1 MNKHPIPPNL
11 DDLMFRNA
19 VNDIWHRY
27 QTAFLNQLPLEL
39 VCRLYS
45 AFDGNE
51 DMGAAAHTYIVSALN
66 RNAFA
71 HAREK
76 ERQETL
82 EQEQRSSTETA
93 YTPFRAP
100 RPDTQ
105 ELHEFA
111 DEFEK
116 AQSLLHGFEDWW
128 LTDFDPTFPGRRDPY
143 AERIPAG
150 YLPQLL
156 VWTAEDFDRTTE
168 EACREFLRCCR
179 RYESMVATIKR
190 RMRYLDDG
198 PLKIR
203 PRTAVE
209 SNNPFD

>member
-19 VNDIWHRY
+19 VSGIWHQY

-39 VCRLYS
+39 VCRLCS

-51 DMGAAAHTYIVSALN
+51 DMDATAHTYIVSALN

-76 ERQETL
+76 ERQEAL
-82 EQEQRSSTETA
+82 DRDQRESTETA

-100 RPDTQ
+100 RPDTR

-111 DEFEK
+111 EEFDK
-116 AQSLLHGFEDWW
+116 AQSILHGFEDWQ
-128 LTDFDPTFPGRRDPY
+128 LTDFDLTCEERDPY

-168 EACREFLRCCR
+168 EACYEFFRCCR
-179 RYESMVATIKR
+179 RYEAIIATVKR

-198 PLKIR
+198 PFKIR
-203 PRTAVE
+203 PRTAAE
-209 SNNPFD
+209 SSNPFD